1 MQKIKS
7 AALALPA
14 LLLAGCAAAL
24 PAENTATIETAA
36 AAAPQT
42 LKVYTS
48 ASLAPAAQ
56 AYAEAQ
62 GVALTLTDEAASA
75 DLLLTDHA
83 PGGSLLDVTS
93 DTLLAAAAARVGI
106 TENANALP
114 LGRSLYGYWARADV
128 LNALLGDGAAAA
140 LQTANWEE
148 WSDFVE
154 TLSAW
159 MAEPKAATVT
169 LSGTDYTLPDA
180 RPGSLTATGVFAAP
194 LDRASGY
201 TAALLAAD
209 GTYTADA
216 LTGPLNGVYSAV
228 TLEWDNMAAD
238 GGEGIFRRAKL
249 TDLLAEYGAD
259 TCNGLVLVPFKC
271 QLDDSDLTAEDYN
284 AEGLLN
290 YPVLADVGSIAI
302 NAGTS
307 ADGLLTKKD
316 YAAINWGGDAAHVDY
331 GTLYEKRF
339 AVLRKAYAN
348 FLKKR
353 PVPGYETPYPDDW
366 YRFRFLSSDWLP
378 DYCLYMAIKE
388 ANGMVDWQQWPRA
401 LRVREPEALAEFK
414 AEHAGEIEF
423 WAFLQYEFDRQW
435 RALHAYAKEKGVA
448 IMGDIPI
455 YVAADSADAWAGREL
470 FETDAEG
477 KPRRVAGCPPDYFAA
492 DGQLWGNPLY
502 DWDYHCRTG
511 YAWWILRIRHA
522 LSIYDIL
529 RIDHFRGF
537 DTYWA
542 IPAGETTARN
552 GRWEQGPRM
561 ELFRALHN
569 ALGSL
574 PIVAED
580 LGEMFDSVRELLA
593 ESGFPGMKVLQFAF
607 TGEDSVDLPHNYPRN
622 CVAYPGTHDN
632 NTLTG
637 WFAEELTAAQRKQV
651 VDYFALTKQEGTVR
665 GMLRGVLASTAAL
678 AIIPMADWLEETAA
692 ARMNTPGQA
701 QGNWQ
706 WRADAKK
713 LTPALAAEIRVLTER
728 YFRAAK

>member
-1 MQKIKS
+1 MCLKTRVFAS
-7 AALALPA
+7 ALPY
-14 LLLAGCAAAL
+14 
-24 PAENTATIETAA
+24 
-36 AAAPQT
+36 Q
-42 LKVYTS
+42 S
-48 ASLAPAAQ
+48 FS
-56 AYAEAQ
+56 AYAGNPYFIDPE
-62 GVALTLTDEAASA
+62 
-75 DLLLTDHA
+75 LL
-83 PGGSLLDVTS
+83 
-93 DTLLAAAAARVGI
+93 I
-106 TENANALP
+106 
-114 LGRSLYGYWARADV
+114 
-128 LNALLGDGAAAA
+128 
-140 LQTANWEE
+140 
-148 WSDFVE
+148 
-154 TLSAW
+154 
-159 MAEPKAATVT
+159 
-169 LSGTDYTLPDA
+169 
-180 RPGSLTATGVFAAP
+180 
-194 LDRASGY
+194 
-201 TAALLAAD
+201 
-209 GTYTADA
+209 
-216 LTGPLNGVYSAV
+216 
-228 TLEWDNMAAD
+228 
-238 GGEGIFRRAKL
+238 
-249 TDLLAEYGAD
+249 
-259 TCNGLVLVPFKC
+259 
-271 QLDDSDLTAEDYN
+271 
-284 AEGLLN
+284 
-290 YPVLADVGSIAI
+290 
-302 NAGTS
+302 

-366 YRFRFLSSDWLP
+366 YRFQFLSSDWLP

-414 AEHAGEIEF
+414 AEHAEEIEF

-502 DWDYHCRTG
+502 DWDYHRRTG

-593 ESGFPGMKVLQFAF
+593 ESGFPGMKVLQFSLNG
-607 TGEDSVDLPHNYPRN
+607 TDSLDLPHNYPAH

-632 NTLTG
+632 NTLRG
-637 WFAEELTAAQRKQV
+637 WLENETTPAQRKQAKA
-651 VDYFALTKQEGTVR
+651 YFALTEQEGEIT
-665 GMLRGVLASTAAL
+665 GLLRGVLASPAEL
-678 AIIPMADWLEETAA
+678 AIVTMADWLEKGSE
-692 ARMNTPGQA
+692 ARMNTPGNPA
-701 QGNWQ
+701 GNWQ
-706 WRADAKK
+706 WRVAAKD
-713 LTPALAAEIRVLTER
+713 LTPALARKIHEMSAR
-728 YFRAAK
+728 YFRAEPLPEAEPKKEKAPAPQPKAKAADAKEEKTTAPTKKAAKSAK